1 MNQGED
7 MTVEATL
14 KWTEGWQFVGRAG
27 DGPAIV
33 IDSHDSGGG
42 PSPMDLVLMGIAGC
56 TAIDIVVVLE
66 KKRIAFD
73 AFEVHIRGERAEDHP
88 KRYTAVHIEYVVTG
102 KEVKPKAVER
112 AIELSESKYCSAI
125 ASINAEVT
133 SSYRILEP
141 EPS

>member
-1 MNQGED
+1 

-33 IDSHDSGGG
+33 IDSHDGGGG
-42 PSPMDLVLMGIAGC
+42 PTPMELVLMGIAGC

-66 KKRIAFD
+66 KKRIPFD
-73 AFEVHIRGERAEDHP
+73 AFEVHISGERADEHP
-88 KRYTAVHIEYVVTG
+88 KRYTSVHVEYVLKGTG
-102 KEVKPKAVER
+102 IKPKAVER
-112 AIELSESKYCSAI
+112 AIELSENKYCSAI

-133 SSYRILEP
+133 SSYKIVEP
-141 EPS
+141 GT